1 MKIIISESRLEK
13 LSLNYIKKQ
22 LGEFHPI
29 EDGTIWKG
37 TFIKDGSV
45 VCKISVRKTMMSIDY
60 NIHIDNRITMS
71 CKNMF
76 DLSYNKVDNLTIQ
89 AVKDLTGFEADAVF
103 TL

>member
-13 LSLNYIKKQ
+13 LALNYIKKQ

-37 TFIKDGSV
+37 KFIKDGYV
-45 VCKISVRKTMMSIDY
+45 VCKISVRKGMSIFY
-60 NIHIDNRITMS
+60 LIHIDNRITMS

-76 DLSYNKVDNLTIQ
+76 DLSFNIIDNLTIQ
-89 AVKDLTGFEADAVF
+89 AVKDITGVEADAVF